1 MFKSWFSSTNGST
14 SATFQ
19 DLQLTKMNDI
29 FTHLILNKQLSSTTN
44 SVEQETTSNAKFVQ
58 DSIQQTISTAEEMA
72 QSYQQKSNQEKQKI
86 LNNQEKFKKPPT
98 VNSIIT
104 AIENRQINMVQRAQ
118 HNINQQLKSIFQM
131 NVSDHNPKY

>member
-118 HNINQQLKSIFQM
+118 HNINQQLKSLFQM
-131 NVSDHNPKY
+131 NISDHNPKY

>member
-29 FTHLILNKQLSSTTN
+29 FTNLILNKQLSSTTN